1 MKQAVPSVAAFVT
14 TAKGQSIDCRG
25 QKRKLLETRY
35 VGRWPRDPG
44 WSPDTPHDSLLCL
57 TPLLQESC
65 VTPRF
70 SLPVDQSFCSELL
83 RDFEGD
89 GFHIPQIIPPR
100 VQLRLSVKNG
110 FAPGTKT

>member
-1 MKQAVPSVAAFVT
+1 LKRTVPSVAAFGT
-14 TAKGQSIDCRG
+14 TGKGQSIDCRG

-65 VTPRF
+65 VTSRF
-70 SLPVDQSFCSELL
+70 SLPVHQSFCSISL
-83 RDFEGD
+83 RDFEDD
-89 GFHIPQIIPPR
+89 GLHIPQMSLPR
-100 VQLRLSVKNG
+100 VQPRLSSKRG